1 LLENVMR
8 RREASV
14 GRAGSAGVTV
24 GGSLLGA
31 MCAFAAAIVA
41 ARTLSSDEFAS
52 FGVGLAVHSLCVQLA
67 DFGLGTVAVT
77 ELATGREGA
86 TVLPGRVR
94 PLALRRLATAIA
106 IGTAITLVALAIP
119 ALEPYRLAVLV
130 GAGGAVFWSMDQF
143 FVQAL
148 QGLHRFNHA
157 AFVLALIGILR
168 LAVVSAYAVASLH
181 GIGLLVAYAVIAP
194 VAAAPIAGLT
204 LARQRRRRGAGV
216 DDPSQDR
223 EGRRAGASVTP
234 EFRRSVA
241 ATYLGGAALF
251 NLDVLLLALIA
262 SQADVA
268 TYSAAWRVAAGVS
281 LVNTAITQAVLP
293 YTVAVADPWRE
304 ARLLARTGVLLS
316 AAWIVAVPLIT
327 VAGLAVLGSA
337 GDDAAGPMVIL
348 LLAFALDGFCDLTV
362 QIYYRVNRVRIAA
375 LTRASEFTTM
385 AAVTV
390 AMRSTGALAPSVG
403 QLSARLV
410 GIVIIGGPIL
420 AAALGRL
427 DWFQPDRQEPRGQ
440 PLVGV
445 DVRSAEER
453 LGL

>member
-1 LLENVMR
+1 MLEKAG
-8 RREASV
+8 RREASA
-14 GRAGSAGVTV
+14 GRAGSAVVTV

-41 ARTLSSDEFAS
+41 ARTLSSDDFAS

-77 ELATGREGA
+77 ELATGGGGG

-168 LAVVSAYAVASLH
+168 LALVSAYAVGSLH
-181 GIGLLVAYAVIAP
+181 GIELLVAYAVIAP
-194 VAAAPIAGLT
+194 AVAAPIAGLT
-204 LARQRRRRGAGV
+204 LAGQRRRREGHV
-216 DDPSQDR
+216 DDAAQDR
-223 EGRRAGASVTP
+223 EPGSGATVTP

-241 ATYLGGAALF
+241 ATYVGGAALF

-293 YTVAVADPWRE
+293 YTVAVADPWGE

-316 AAWIVAVPLIT
+316 AAWVLAVPLIT
-327 VAGLAVLGSA
+327 VAGLAVLGPA
-337 GDDAAGPMVIL
+337 GDDAAGPIVVL
-348 LLAFALDGFCDLTV
+348 LLAFALDGFCDLAV
-362 QIYYRVNRVRIAA
+362 QIYYRVNRARIAA

-390 AMRSTGALAPSVG
+390 AVQSTGALAPSIG
-403 QLSARLV
+403 QLSARSV
-410 GIVIIGGPIL
+410 GVVIIGAPIL
-420 AAALGRL
+420 AAAMGRL
-427 DWFQPDRQEPRGQ
+427 DWFQPDQREPRGEA
-440 PLVGV
+440 LVGV